1 MTNRD
6 LIMIKLIQ
14 LSTKEFA
21 DNMDPMI
28 HYLMDGK
35 LCDLCHEQNDGRCPV
50 EAGNLSGCL
59 FDLEAWLNHSITNEE
74 LTAAAAV

>member
-21 DNMDPMI
+21 NNMDPMI

-50 EAGNLSGCL
+50 EA
-59 FDLEAWLNHSITNEE
+59 
-74 LTAAAAV
+74 